1 MREGASLA
9 PNGAAAVET
18 SYERHFIK
26 RGDMTNRLPAN
37 VAETEFDLVIIGAGI
52 NGAGIGRDAA
62 MRGLRVLLVDK
73 GDIGGGTP
81 SWATRV
87 VYGGPTDLPHPGPR
101 PGRGALRERRILL
114 RSAPPLGRALT
125 ILMPL

>member
-73 GDIGGGTP
+73 GDIGGGNT
-81 SWATRV
+81 SWSTRV
-87 VYGGPTDLPHPGPR
+87 IYGGPRDLHHPGAR
-101 PGRGALRERRILL
+101 PG
-114 RSAPPLGRALT
+114 
-125 ILMPL
+125 